1 MNNEQ
6 TTIDFTYARTPL
18 FVRQTI
24 AVTFG
29 IPIDQ
34 EFTWRILRERICDPG
49 NSSVPKRLLVR
60 GFSSLAV
67 ALPEEASMLRTV
79 LKDLCTLRPDVEIQF
94 VLHD

>member
-1 MNNEQ
+1 MSNEQ
-6 TTIDFTYARTPL
+6 ATIDLTYAKTPL

-29 IPIDQ
+29 IPLDQ
-34 EFTWRILRERICDPG
+34 EFTWRILRERICDPA
-49 NSSVPKRLLVR
+49 NSSVPRRLLVR

-67 ALPEEASMLRTV
+67 ALPEEASMLGGV
-79 LKDLCTLRPDVEIQF
+79 LKALCALRPDVEIQF